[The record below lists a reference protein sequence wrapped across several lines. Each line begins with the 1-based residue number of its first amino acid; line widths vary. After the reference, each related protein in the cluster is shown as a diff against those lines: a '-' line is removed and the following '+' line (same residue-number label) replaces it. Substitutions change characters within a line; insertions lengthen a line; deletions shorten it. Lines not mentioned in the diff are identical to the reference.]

1 MAQEASVRIDLAAEF
16 TGKKAFKQADTA
28 TQKLTKNVKQLGGA
42 LGLAF
47 GTAAVVN
54 FSKQAVKAFAQD
66 EAAAVRLTRAV
77 ENLGIGFANPAISKY
92 IAELE
97 RSAAIADDVLRPAF
111 QGLLTTTGS
120 LTKSQELLNNA
131 ITISRASGIDL
142 ATVSTDLARGYVG
155 ITKGLKKYNTG
166 LTTAE
171 ISSKSFAEVL
181 GVILTRSAGAADDY
195 LQTTQYRMDT
205 LSIATGNA
213 SEIIGGG
220 LVNAFARIGGGTE
233 ASDAAKAIEDIAEAV
248 AFTTENI
255 GSLIGVIPTL
265 LKNLKNLPKNIFEGF
280 AGAQAGVNITP
291 KPKPVEKTA
300 ALSALAQQKALAK
313 LEADAAKRQ
322 KAILALMKKQSD
334 TAKKAAADKA
344 RLDKAA
350 AVFELQKIQIA
361 AALKG
366 KISDEEKT
374 RLLLMQ
380 AIEEG
385 NADKAETLQKK
396 LEEIQKQNAK
406 IAADLLAIGQAKD
419 PFATWAGSLALAVA
433 QLSKLGASIGMI
445 PGVTYNPGQSKDRNV
460 DDALAAAAAAKAA
473 ADKAAADK
481 AAAEA
486 AAILGG
492 AAEKVAAEKAAAD
505 AAAAKLA
512 KDAADKAAAA
522 ALGGAG
528 ITFNPEQNPDRN
540 YDTKA
545 EAEQAA
551 AAAAA
556 ALAVAPTNGS
566 PVAGVN
572 FNPGQSRDRNVD
584 SGFSNAPTIIV
595 NNNGSVIMQ
604 DEFVDAVNNALLAAE
619 RTGYS
624 RTPAGTLV
632 DSG

>member
-205 LSIATGNA
+205 LSIATNNA

-233 ASDAAKAIEDIAEAV
+233 ASDAAKAIEDIASAI
-248 AFTTENI
+248 AFTTEQVGALLGVIPN
-255 GSLIGVIPTL
+255 LIGV
-265 LKNLKNLPKNIFEGF
+265 LKDLPKNVLGGV
-280 AGAQAGVNITP
+280 AGLSPNLRPVTTP
-291 KPKPVEKTA
+291 PPAKPKPTA
-300 ALSALAQQKALAK
+300 TELSLLKQQELLAK
-313 LEADAAKRQ
+313 LEADALKRQ
-322 KAILALMKKQSD
+322 KALLALQKKQGD
-334 TAKKAAADKA
+334 AAKKAAADKA

-366 KISDEEKT
+366 KISDEERT

-385 NADKAETLQKK
+385 NVDKAEALAKK
-396 LEEIQKQNAK
+396 LEEIQKVNAK
-406 IAADLLAIGQAKD
+406 IAADLLAIGTAKD
-419 PFATWAGSLALAVA
+419 PFATWAGSLSL
-433 QLSKLGASIGMI
+433 
-445 PGVTYNPGQSKDRNV
+445 
-460 DDALAAAAAAKAA
+460 ALAALNKLGLGMSNVPGLVPGVNFNPTQN
-473 ADKAAADK
+473 ADRNYD
-481 AAAEA
+481 
-486 AAILGG
+486 L
-492 AAEKVAAEKAAAD
+492 KVAAVEAAIAGNGGAVGGGTSIFAEDDTIADILTKVENAAAD
-505 AAAAKLA
+505 AALAAE
-512 KDAADKAAAA
+512 AAVASVAETQVTVDLLAAAVTNSMPV
-522 ALGGAG
+522 AG
-528 ITFNPEQNPDRN
+528 MNFNPYQNRDRN
-540 YDTKA
+540 YDMGAT
-545 EAEQAA
+545 Q
-551 AAAAA
+551 
-556 ALAVAPTNGS
+556 
-566 PVAGVN
+566 
-572 FNPGQSRDRNVD
+572 
-584 SGFSNAPTIIV
+584 APTIIV
-595 NNNGSVIMQ
+595 NNTGSVIMQ

-619 RTGYS
+619 RTGYN
-624 RTPAGTLV
+624 RTPAGFLI
-632 DSG
+632 S

>member
-1 MAQEASVRIDLAAEF
+1 MAQEASVRVDLVAEF
-16 TGKKAFKQADTA
+16 VGRKAFKEADTA
-28 TQKLTKNVKQLGGA
+28 TQKLTKSVKKLGGA

-97 RSAAIADDVLRPAF
+97 RSAAIADDILRPAF

-120 LTKSQELLNNA
+120 LTKSQELLNSA

-233 ASDAAKAIEDIAEAV
+233 ASDAANAIEDIAEAI
-248 AFTTENI
+248 AFTTEQVGALLGVIPN
-255 GSLIGVIPTL
+255 LIGV
-265 LKNLKNLPKNIFEGF
+265 LKDLPKNVLGGV
-280 AGAQAGVNITP
+280 AGLSPNLRPVTTP
-291 KPKPVEKTA
+291 PPAKPKPTPTE
-300 ALSALAQQKALAK
+300 LSLLKQQELLAK
-313 LEADAAKRQ
+313 LEADALKRQ
-322 KAILALMKKQSD
+322 KALLALQKKQGD
-334 TAKKAAADKA
+334 AAKKAAADKA

-366 KISDEEKT
+366 KISDEERT

-385 NADKAETLQKK
+385 NVDKAEKLTKK
-396 LEEIQKQNAK
+396 LEEIQAKNAK
-406 IAADLLAIGQAKD
+406 IAADLLAIGAAKD
-419 PFATWAGSLALAVA
+419 PFATWAGSLTSAINELNR
-433 QLSKLGASIGMI
+433 LKGGMLMI
-445 PGVTYNPGQSKDRNV
+445 PGVTFNPGQNQDRNYDLGKV
-460 DDALAAAAAAKAA
+460 GPGAGGGGDVVIESIFADD
-473 ADKAAADK
+473 DTIDD
-481 AAAEA
+481 
-486 AAILGG
+486 ILI
-492 AAEKVAAEKAAAD
+492 KVENVAAD
-505 AAAAKLA
+505 AAVAAES
-512 KDAADKAAAA
+512 AAASVAETQATVDTLA
-522 ALGGAG
+522 AATTNSMPAAG
-528 ITFNPEQNPDRN
+528 MNFNPYQNRDRN
-540 YDTKA
+540 YDMGAT
-545 EAEQAA
+545 Q
-551 AAAAA
+551 
-556 ALAVAPTNGS
+556 
-566 PVAGVN
+566 
-572 FNPGQSRDRNVD
+572 
-584 SGFSNAPTIIV
+584 APTIIV
-595 NNNGSVIMQ
+595 NNTGSVIMQ

-619 RTGYS
+619 RTGYN
-624 RTPAGTLV
+624 RTPAGFLIT
-632 DSG
+632 

>member
-1 MAQEASVRIDLAAEF
+1 MAFADIKLGSTFDAK
-16 TGKKAFKQADTA
+16 GFKQAETA
-28 TQKLTKNVKQLGGA
+28 TKKLEKNVKSLAKTFGF
-42 LGLAF
+42 AF
-47 GTAAVVN
+47 GTAAVVS
-54 FSKQAVKAFAQD
+54 FGKAALKAFQED
-66 EAAAVRLTRAV
+66 EAAALRLARAV

-92 IAELE
+92 ISDLE
-97 RSAAIADDVLRPAF
+97 KSAAIADDILRPAF
-111 QGLLTTTGS
+111 QRLLTTTGS
-120 LTKSQELLNNA
+120 LTQSQKLLNDA

-142 ATVSTDLARGYVG
+142 ATVSQDLANGYVG

-166 LTTAE
+166 LTAAE
-171 ISSKSFAEVL
+171 ISSKSFSEVL

-205 LSIATGNA
+205 LAIATGNA

-233 ASDAAKAIEDIAEAV
+233 ASDAAKAIEDIATAV

-300 ALSALAQQKALAK
+300 AISALAQQKALAK

-366 KISDEEKT
+366 KISDEERT

-385 NADKAETLQKK
+385 NVDKAEALAKK
-396 LEEIQKQNAK
+396 LEDIQTKNAK

-419 PFATWAGSLALAVA
+419 PFATWAGSLSLALLA
-433 QLSKLGASIGMI
+433 LGKLGKGIADVPGLV
-445 PGVTYNPGQSKDRNV
+445 PGVNFNPSQNADRNYDQKV
-460 DDALAAAAAAKAA
+460 
-473 ADKAAADK
+473 
-481 AAAEA
+481 A
-486 AAILGG
+486 AAIATITGNGDTAGG
-492 AAEKVAAEKAAAD
+492 DVVIESIFADDDTIDDILTKVENVAAD
-505 AAAAKLA
+505 AAAAA
-512 KDAADKAAAA
+512 ESVAASVAETQVTVDALAAATTNSMPV
-522 ALGGAG
+522 AG
-528 ITFNPEQNPDRN
+528 MNFNPYQNRDRN
-540 YDTKA
+540 YDMGAT
-545 EAEQAA
+545 Q
-551 AAAAA
+551 
-556 ALAVAPTNGS
+556 
-566 PVAGVN
+566 
-572 FNPGQSRDRNVD
+572 
-584 SGFSNAPTIIV
+584 APTIIV
-595 NNNGSVIMQ
+595 NNTGSVIMQ

-619 RTGYS
+619 RTGYN
-624 RTPAGTLV
+624 RTPAGFLIT
-632 DSG
+632 

>member
-1 MAQEASVRIDLAAEF
+1 MAVDPSVRIDIAAEF

-28 TQKLTKNVKQLGGA
+28 TDKLTKGVKKLGGA
-42 LGLAF
+42 LGIAF
-47 GTAAVVN
+47 GAKAVVN

-97 RSAAIADDVLRPAF
+97 RSAAIADDILRPAF

-233 ASDAAKAIEDIAEAV
+233 ASDAANAIEDIAEAI
-248 AFTTENI
+248 AFTTESVGALLGVIPN
-255 GSLIGVIPTL
+255 LIGV
-265 LKNLKNLPKNIFEGF
+265 LKDLPKNILGGV
-280 AGAQAGVNITP
+280 AGLSPNLRPATTKPTP
-291 KPKPVEKTA
+291 KPKPTPTE
-300 ALSALAQQKALAK
+300 LSLLKQQELLAK
-313 LEADAAKRQ
+313 LEADALKRQ
-322 KAILALMKKQSD
+322 KALLALQKKQGD
-334 TAKKAAADKA
+334 AAKKAAADKA

-366 KISDEEKT
+366 KISEEEKT

-385 NADKAETLQKK
+385 NVDKAETLKAK
-396 LEEIQKQNAK
+396 LEAIQKQNAK

-419 PFATWAGSLALAVA
+419 PFSTWASSL
-433 QLSKLGASIGMI
+433 LSAYNELNRLKGGMLMI
-445 PGVTYNPGQSKDRNV
+445 PGVTFNPAQQQDRNYDLGGGATGGATGGGTSIFTEDDTIEDILTKVTNAAEEAAKAAESAAASVAETQGTV
-460 DDALAAAAAAKAA
+460 DDLAAAA
-473 ADKAAADK
+473 
-481 AAAEA
+481 
-486 AAILGG
+486 
-492 AAEKVAAEKAAAD
+492 
-505 AAAAKLA
+505 
-512 KDAADKAAAA
+512 
-522 ALGGAG
+522 
-528 ITFNPEQNPDRN
+528 
-540 YDTKA
+540 
-545 EAEQAA
+545 
-551 AAAAA
+551 
-556 ALAVAPTNGS
+556 TNGT
-566 PVAGVN
+566 AGVN
-572 FNPGQSRDRNVD
+572 FNPSQNRDRNFD
-584 SGFSNAPTIIV
+584 AGYSNTAPPITIIIEGNVLDGDDFTDKV
-595 NNNGSVIMQ
+595 NTALLNANRQGLPRTAAG
-604 DEFVDAVNNALLAAE
+604 FLVDA
-619 RTGYS
+619 G
-624 RTPAGTLV
+624 
-632 DSG
+632 